1 MKLKSLML
9 VAMSLLV
16 FAIVACAQS
25 VVFPT
30 PLPTATP
37 APTATPIVFPTPL
50 PTATPFALPSP
61 VPTATPAMVVFP
73 TPLPTATPFSLPS
86 PVPTATPA
94 VVVFPTPLPTATP
107 VVFPTPLPT
116 STPVSTFSGIDDVD
130 AVPLRGTTG
139 GSYGVGFEFASNAE
153 WCEINRCILTP
164 SHVVGYRERH
174 GHNVEIDGIL
184 HSPFVLKSAREP
196 DMAVVWGAPVD
207 RPGFTQFILA
217 PSTADV
223 RSGDPVRIVAID
235 FLRDEGM
242 PVQPVQVVLDAVV
255 SRVDVDSGKF
265 WVTAPIVFPGNAGG
279 VVLNANMEVV
289 GMIIE
294 QIYESKGDVRN
305 VRPLR
310 GVAIDIDTIRSTL
323 CEWEFLEA
331 AQCRR

>member
-9 VAMSLLV
+9 TATSLIA
-16 FAIVACAQS
+16 FAIVSCAQS

-61 VPTATPAMVVFP
+61 APTATPVVVVFP
-73 TPLPTATPFSLPS
+73 TPLPTATPISLPS

-107 VVFPTPLPT
+107 MPTT
-116 STPVSTFSGIDDVD
+116 TPVPAFSGIDDVD
-130 AVPLRGTTG
+130 VVPLG
-139 GSYGVGFEFASNAE
+139 GATLLYGVGFEFASNAE

-174 GHNVEIDGIL
+174 GHSVKIDGIL
-184 HSPFVLKSAREP
+184 HSPFVVKSARDP
-196 DMAVVWGAPVD
+196 DMAVVWGDPVD
-207 RPGFTQFILA
+207 RPGFTQFVLA
-217 PSTADV
+217 PPTADV

-242 PVQPVQVVLDAVV
+242 PVLPVQVVLDAVV

-279 VVLNANMEVV
+279 VVLNADMEVV

-294 QIYESKGDVRN
+294 RIFELKDGEKIP
-305 VRPLR
+305 RPLR
-310 GVAIDIDTIRSTL
+310 GVAIGIDTIRGKL
-323 CEWEFLEA
+323 CEWEVLEA